1 MSTQEV
7 SLLPTRPRT
16 STAEIV
22 TAARCI
28 LEAQGLEALTMQA
41 VAHAVGVRGPSL
53 YKRVRDRSEV
63 MRLIAND
70 VLRELAG
77 AWTPWRRRRRRAV
90 PSWLWL
96 ASTAR
101 LPTPAARR
109 MRCCFRQCPTSGRPT
124 LSDTSSAASAARRRA
139 AGGERTLAAPR
150 GRLIPALSQSRAI
163 AGETCRKRLI
173 YSSDQRASS
182 ARE

>member
-7 SLLPTRPRT
+7 SFLPTRPRT

-28 LEAQGLEALTMQA
+28 LETQGLEALTMQA
-41 VAHAVGVRGPSL
+41 VARAVGVRGPSL

-70 VLRELAG
+70 VLRELGVRLDTA
-77 AWTPWRRRRRRAV
+77 AQKASPAM

-101 LPTPAARR
+101 SPTPTARR
-109 MRCCFRQCPTSGRPT
+109 MRCCFRQYPTTGGPT
-124 LSDTSSAASAARRRA
+124 
-139 AGGERTLAAPR
+139 R
-150 GRLIPALSQSRAI
+150 G
-163 AGETCRKRLI
+163 
-173 YSSDQRASS
+173 
-182 ARE
+182 